1 MKKVY
6 FILFFLAVFN
16 SALSISIYPKEFKKD
31 ITKGSSETFLIIND
45 SNEKKLYK
53 VSINIDADEVNY
65 KIFPKVFILNPDEKK
80 EVKVFL
86 KPFSNTEIK
95 NIYNGVLSIET
106 IPINLTEYNN
116 LKFNIHMDILAYVNK
131 KPLI

>member
-6 FILFFLAVFN
+6 FILFFLAIFN

-53 VSINIDADEVNY
+53 VNINIDTKKINY
-65 KIFPKVFILNPDEKK
+65 KIFPKVFILNPNEKK
-80 EVKVFL
+80 EIKIFL
-86 KPFSNTEIK
+86 KPFSDTEIK
-95 NIYNGVLSIET
+95 NIYSGTLSIET
-106 IPINLTEYNN
+106 IPINLTKYNN
-116 LKFNIHMDILAYVNK
+116 LKFNIHMNVIAYINK
-131 KPLI
+131 KPL